1 MVEITGIVGI
11 RPRREIA
18 ASVVTPPYDVIRHGD
33 RLWDELAS
41 REESWLHVI
50 LGNHPAVALENLL
63 AKGIFMPDEEA
74 CYYVTLQESGF
85 SRRYGVFAA
94 VGVSDY
100 SEKQIVRHEKVFDDK
115 VQGRLELIKELG
127 YINEPIFLLRRQSMS
142 AELERLVKDLP
153 VEYDIIP
160 DFVGISDLDQVRT
173 VVWRIP
179 AASAAG
185 GQVQALLAADCYYI
199 ADGHHRY
206 HAALLGG
213 YSHCLAYICDDAGI
227 LAYNRLIT
235 GKKPFSQIIEELNL
249 EETLA
254 FVTPPKNC
262 FTIRHHGRNYL
273 LRARQVPE
281 DVVGKLD
288 CSILERELYPL
299 LGLEHS
305 MIKQAAHFDYLS
317 QNELQIMEQRV
328 DAGEYDIAVALH
340 PVSLEELYAVADAG
354 LIDPEIVMPEKST
367 YFSPKL
373 LSGLVALK
381 V

>member
-1 MVEITGIVGI
+1 MVDITGIAGI
-11 RPRREIA
+11 RPRREVA
-18 ASVVTPPYDVIRHGD
+18 ARVVTPPYDVIRQGD
-33 RLWDELAS
+33 RLWDELDG

-50 LGNHPAVALENLL
+50 LGNQPRAAMAKLLEKNIFVA
-63 AKGIFMPDEEA
+63 DEEA

-100 SEKQIVRHEKVFDDK
+100 SEKLCIRHERVLDDNA
-115 VQGRLELIKELG
+115 QGWLDLIQELG
-127 YINEPIFLLRRQSMS
+127 YINEPIFLLRRQPMS
-142 AELERLVKDLP
+142 LELERLVKDLP
-153 VEYDIIP
+153 VEYDIVP
-160 DFVGISDLDQVRT
+160 DFVGISDLHQVRT

-185 GQVQALLAADCYYI
+185 EQVKALLAADCYYI

-235 GKKPFSQIIEELNL
+235 GKKPFSQIKDELDL

-254 FVTPPKNC
+254 FVTPPKKC

-305 MIKQAAHFDYLS
+305 MIKEAAHFDYLS

-354 LIDPEIVMPEKST
+354 LVDPEIVMPEKST